1 MFAFTFDVGNSTD
14 LYFLQLWIVH
24 TYNTYVY
31 IVFGRA
37 EEPIFFASG
46 KFHYG
51 LIITEYSSTI
61 FNAKKIELFL
71 DLTKIGLKKVEVKE
85 KS

>member
-51 LIITEYSSTI
+51 LIITEYFSI
-61 FNAKKIELFL
+61 FPMPKNKNLNFFSIWQKLA
-71 DLTKIGLKKVEVKE
+71 
-85 KS
+85 